1 MQWLYDMM
9 DEADSDPAPPPR
21 TVREEPRKPAIKPFS
36 TDGVHPSVVEAY
48 EAVKNWLKALRNGSI
63 LPYSLTLCGR
73 SGCGKTHLLQN
84 AVAYL
89 NARAFT
95 CASYSWPSLL
105 QKIKDDEPRAL
116 ASLRSFKA
124 LAVDNIGAENTSGKY
139 IRGTSAE
146 LLGRLV
152 ELRLGKWTLYAT
164 NCNMKGIE
172 NIYTPRIASRLI
184 RNGGRVVDM
193 SAADDYS
200 LTHQQERR
208 PNE

>member
-1 MQWLYDMM
+1 MM
-9 DEADSDPAPPPR
+9 RSDDGQEPAPPQEA
-21 TVREEPRKPAIKPFS
+21 VREEPRKPAVKPFNLQ
-36 TDGVHPSVVEAY
+36 GVHPSVAEAY
-48 EAVKNWLKALRNGSI
+48 NALKSWLTAINHGCI
-63 LPYSLTLCGR
+63 PPFSLTLCGR

-139 IRGTSAE
+139 IRGTSSE
-146 LLGRLV
+146 LLDRLV

-193 SAADDYS
+193 SAAQDYS
-200 LTHQQERR
+200 LIN
-208 PNE
+208 PKS